1 MNQYISLSFSFMTFV
16 IQSKIEEIDDNTGE
30 MQDAPLLDK
39 AFDIEAF
46 TYMLN
51 RNSCF
56 TSGNLM
62 YGNFIKLQRILINM
76 LKYDPVYLE
85 VLHYTIESEEL

>member
-1 MNQYISLSFSFMTFV
+1 MTFV
-16 IQSKIEEIDDNTGE
+16 IQAKIEEIDDNTGE
-30 MQDAPLLDK
+30 MQSAPLLDK

-56 TSGNLM
+56 TSGKLM
-62 YGNFIKLQRILINM
+62 YGNFIKL
-76 LKYDPVYLE
+76 
-85 VLHYTIESEEL
+85 